1 MEDAY
6 VINGGKKLSGNIVLS
21 GAKNVALKTI
31 IAALLFK
38 GEVILDNVPLIN
50 DVTELLN
57 LINSLGAKALFIDK
71 NKVLIDSTS
80 MDKNKVDFLH
90 SSKMR
95 VSFMLF
101 APLLH
106 KFYKCYVPNPGGCR
120 IGARPIDRIIDGMR
134 HLGVEIKYDS
144 STGYYETHMKEGGV
158 VGEYSF
164 EKPTHTGTE
173 LLIMLSVL
181 GNKKVVINNCA
192 LEPEIDELTLFLNES
207 GAKIKRE
214 GSKIIIEGVG
224 ELKQTKPFKIVP
236 DRNEAATFIALA
248 IATKGEVTIENIPY
262 LEIEKFLEFLDKT
275 GAGIERINQEK
286 MRFFYKGVLKPVSVE
301 TSPHPGFM
309 TDWQPNWAVLMTQAD
324 GESVIH
330 ERVFENRFA
339 YVNELKKLGAR
350 INFISPEI
358 QNISDFYY
366 FKVNSNKNYQQA
378 IKITGPTALHNGVM
392 TINDLRAGA
401 SLVIAAFVAKGE
413 SVIQGASIVERGYER
428 FEEKLRS
435 LGGDIKKI

>member
-6 VINGGKKLSGNIVLS
+6 VINGGKKLKGNIVLS

-31 IAALLFK
+31 IGALLFK
-38 GEVILDNVPLIN
+38 GEVVLNNIPLIN

-57 LINSLGAKALFIDK
+57 LINSLGAKASFIGK
-71 NKVLIDSTS
+71 NKVLVDSTS
-80 MDKNKVDFLH
+80 MSKNKVDFLY
-90 SSKMR
+90 SSKIR

-106 KFYKCYVPNPGGCR
+106 KFHKCYVPNPGGCR
-120 IGARPIDRIIDGMR
+120 IGARPIDRIIDGME
-134 HLGVEIKYDS
+134 HLGVNVNYDS
-144 STGYYETHMKEGGV
+144 LTGYYEASMKEEGIS
-158 VGEYSF
+158 GEYSF

-181 GNKKVVINNCA
+181 GNRKVIISNVA
-192 LEPEIDELTLFLNES
+192 LEPEIDELILFLNES
-207 GAKIKRE
+207 GAKIKKE
-214 GSKIIIEGVG
+214 GSKITIEGVS
-224 ELKQTKPFKIVP
+224 EIKQTKPFRIVP
-236 DRNEAATFIALA
+236 DRNEAATFIALV
-248 IATKGEVTIENIPY
+248 IATKGEITIENVPY
-262 LEIEKFLEFLDKT
+262 SETEKFIEFLEKA
-275 GAGIERINQEK
+275 GVGIEHVSKEK
-286 MRFFYKGVLKPVSVE
+286 IRFFYKQILKPVNIE

-309 TDWQPNWAVLMTQAD
+309 TDWQPNWAVIMTQAD
-324 GESVIH
+324 GESIIH

-339 YVNELKKLGAR
+339 YVNELKKLGAK
-350 INFISPEI
+350 IEFISPEI
-358 QNISDFYY
+358 SNVSDFYY
-366 FKVNSNKNYQQA
+366 FKVNPNKNYQQA
-378 IKITGPTALHNGVM
+378 IRITGPTVLHNGVL

-413 SVIQGASIVERGYER
+413 SVIQGASIVERGYEK